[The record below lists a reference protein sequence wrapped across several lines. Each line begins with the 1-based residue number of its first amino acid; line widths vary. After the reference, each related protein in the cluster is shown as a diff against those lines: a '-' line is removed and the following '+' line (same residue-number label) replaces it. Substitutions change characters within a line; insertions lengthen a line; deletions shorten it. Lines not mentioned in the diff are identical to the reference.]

1 MPNCEHCASPNVR
14 WFTPARYS
22 NRAAVLLCMVCQRL
36 TIQPPRVSRAL
47 LTATPGGGTR
57 AERAA

>member
-1 MPNCEHCASPNVR
+1 MPICEHCASPNVR
-14 WFTPARYS
+14 WFTPTRYS
-22 NRAAVLLCMVCQRL
+22 NRAAVLLCMTCQKL

-47 LTATPGGGTR
+47 LSAVPNR